1 MVIILV
7 KLTLENFKGLRSF
20 SLKPGNK
27 CLIKGANAS
36 GKTTFMDS
44 FLWLL
49 FGKDSQGKADFAI
62 KTLKNGQEV
71 PYIDHSVEAELDING
86 QILVLKK
93 LLKERYTKKR
103 GNSRADF
110 TGHTTDY
117 YIDSIPVQK
126 KEWDQRISNI
136 INEETFKLLTSSI
149 YFNSLHWERRR
160 KLLLEVC
167 GDISDS
173 EVITSNKTL
182 ANLPEI
188 LGNKSIEDQKKII
201 ATKRKEINQRLT
213 EIPSRIDELNKSL
226 ADVSGYDIAAIQVSI
241 RGLDRQIQ
249 AMKDDTQ
256 LSNLRKRKAEVEAD
270 LSKLELEKG
279 TAEREATKDIDIQV
293 EGLES
298 KLRIKKAYIEDS
310 LSEITRKQNTIAYN
324 EKEVG
329 LLRAEFVERSEKKAD
344 VENDCPTCNRPL
356 PKDTI
361 DAAIKKHNQRK
372 ATRLADINTVGKQ
385 LKDGIAKLQE
395 SIEDLKEKNLTCEKE
410 VLSFEEEISKLKSKP
425 VDEVIFDTGPID
437 NRKAQIEAIEKEI
450 AEKPPKDTGPL
461 EAQRQ
466 ILQDRVAEVN
476 AAKKTKTRIL
486 ELTAEEKALAVE
498 YEDLERQIALM
509 DKFTVAKVELLEEK
523 INSKFRYARF
533 KLFEKQINEGIRE
546 TCITLFDGVP
556 YGYGLNTGMEINV
569 GLDIVKT
576 LSEHYGIKAP
586 IFIDHAESVTDIL
599 DPGTQTI
606 KLIVNKDYPKMEVT
620 NYE

>member
-7 KLTLENFKGLRSF
+7 RLTLENFKGLRSF

-71 PYIDHSVEAELDING
+71 PYIDHSVEAELDIDG

-149 YFNSLHWERRR
+149 YFNSLHWEKRR

-173 EVITSNKTL
+173 EVITSNKAL

-201 ATKRKEINQRLT
+201 AAKRKEINQRLT

-226 ADVSGYDIAAIQVSI
+226 VDVSGYDIAAIQVSI
-241 RGLDRQIQ
+241 RGLDRKIQ
-249 AMKDDTQ
+249 AMNDDIQ
-256 LSNLRKRKAEVEAD
+256 LSNLRKRKAEVEAE
-270 LSKLELEKG
+270 LSELEGEKESAG
-279 TAEREATKDIDIQV
+279 REATKDIDIQIK
-293 EGLES
+293 GLES
-298 KLRIKKAYIEDS
+298 RLREKQADIADFSNEIARTQNAIE
-310 LSEITRKQNTIAYN
+310 YN
-324 EKEVG
+324 EKEMVR
-329 LLRAEFVERSEKKAD
+329 LRADWAEIAAQKAD
-344 VENDCPTCNRPL
+344 VENTCLTCGQPL
-356 PKDTI
+356 PKDKI
-361 DAAIKKHNQRK
+361 DAAIKKHNQRQ
-372 ATRLADINTVGKQ
+372 ANRLAEKNSNGNQ
-385 LKDGIAKLQE
+385 LKNQNIQLREK
-395 SIEDLKEKNLTCEKE
+395 IENLTKKNLNCEKE
-410 VLSFEEEISKLKSKP
+410 VKSLEEELNKIKKSEP
-425 VDEVIFDTGPID
+425 VDITFDTAKID
-437 NRKAQIEAIEKEI
+437 KLNIQIKVIEKEI
-450 AEKPPKDTGPL
+450 AENPPKDTEPI
-461 EAQRQ
+461 ETQRQ
-466 ILQDRVAEVN
+466 ILQDKVAEVN
-476 AAKKTKTRIL
+476 ATKKTRSRIEQLTVEEKT
-486 ELTAEEKALAVE
+486 LTAE
-498 YEDLERQIALM
+498 YEEFECQISLM
-509 DKFTVAKVELLEEK
+509 DKFTIAKVELLEEK

-606 KLIVNKDYPKMEVT
+606 KLIVDKHYPEMEMV
-620 NYE
+620 NG